1 MTHMLAFFEAL
12 FQDMPPLSFDFRG
25 KRKDKIVIYSDASID
40 PDRNGLGF
48 IVFDQETNESWWCA
62 SPCPQELMEK
72 WAESG
77 ENP

>member
-1 MTHMLAFFEAL
+1 MLAFFEAL

-48 IVFDQETNESWWCA
+48 IVFDQETNESWW
-62 SPCPQELMEK
+62 
-72 WAESG
+72 
-77 ENP
+77 